1 MKNKKPVPLAPII
14 CKLVNNEE
22 KNSTHAVI
30 FSLINLLITEKNP
43 IVTDYFDYLSYYTI
57 KQYLLFCDRILNK
70 RNKEIQVNQLHFLI
84 FYSIFHFTIQL
95 YKSKTIINYLQEQLP
110 PERLETF
117 DETSEVLIIFCTDA
131 LGQLRKG
138 YKNNYAIAAAFTKI
152 EAYRIP
158 LL

>member
-1 MKNKKPVPLAPII
+1 MKNKKPVPPAPII
-14 CKLVNNEE
+14 CILVNNEE

-30 FSLINLLITEKNP
+30 FSLINLLITAKNS
-43 IVTDYFDYLSYYTI
+43 IVTDYFDYLNYYTI

-70 RNKEIQVNQLHFLI
+70 RNKELPVNQLHFLI

-95 YKSKTIINYLQEQLP
+95 YKSKTIISYLQEQLP

-131 LGQLRKG
+131 LDHLRKG

-158 LL
+158 S